1 MVLLKELG
9 LVQAGRRVD
18 VLSTVGLPFAVL
30 FLRPDGDRTVSLAA
44 LARGIRCSEVDFQ
57 QGSARA
63 LAAAEPL
70 VLEEPLSETVAV
82 VLACFERI

>member
-30 FLRPDGDRTVSLAA
+30 FLRPDGNRTVSLAA

-63 LAAAEPL
+63 LAAEPL